1 MEEDMIAYRKV
12 TDKFQ
17 DGIHFE
23 EGEMWLV
30 GNGSLCPYAM

>member
-1 MEEDMIAYRKV
+1 MEEDTIVYKKV

-23 EGEMWLV
+23 ESEMWLV
-30 GNGSLCPYAM
+30 GNGSL